1 MSSDEQKQ
9 ILKMV
14 EDGKISADD
23 AMKLIKALEEAS
35 AEDEIEVIRI
45 GSKLRVRF

>member
-14 EDGKISADD
+14 EEGKISADE
-23 AMKLIKALEEAS
+23 AMKLIKALE
-35 AEDEIEVIRI
+35 VVF
-45 GSKLRVRF
+45 G